1 MFVWAVVLFKKR
13 CKKERMSMKSQ
24 ETQKFIA
31 WLHSAAFVKNIK
43 NFPFVKKVVLFGS
56 RARGDNAQRSDI
68 DIAVF
73 CPHATIQD
81 WFKILECI
89 DQADTLLPIDCVHF
103 EKVDSELQQKITKEG
118 VEL

>member
-1 MFVWAVVLFKKR
+1 
-13 CKKERMSMKSQ
+13 MKLQ
-24 ETQKFIA
+24 ETQNFIT
-31 WLHSAAFVKNIK
+31 WLQNAAFVKNIK
-43 NFPFVKKVVLFGS
+43 HLPFVQKVVLFGS

-81 WFKILECI
+81 WFKVLEYI
-89 DQADTLLPIDCVHF
+89 DQADTLLLIDCVHF
-103 EKVDSELQQKITKEG
+103 EKVDRELQQKIMNEG